1 MSHSARPRLT
11 EVVETSSATTLELF
25 FDLVFVFALTQVTAM
40 MAHDLSVGGV
50 LRGLC
55 VTAILWWCWVC
66 FSWVANTV
74 KADEGPTEIAMFVG
88 MGGMLVIALSIPEAF
103 EDLGGGFLGP
113 LVFALGYL
121 VVRLVHLI
129 LFAFASRGDPG
140 LRRQLSLFA
149 VTMSGS
155 TLLLLAAAPLDG
167 IAEAVLWAGVILVDY
182 GGTVL
187 IGNKGWRIRSAKHFA
202 ERHGLIVIVALG
214 ESIVAIGVGMSGT
227 AVSWPVLAASLLGLS
242 ISASIWWAY
251 FKRVSLAGEHHL
263 AELGGRQRTRMAQF
277 AYSYLHLPMVAG
289 IVLAALGMK
298 KVLEYVSDPT
308 RHSLTEGL
316 SLVPATALLGGAA
329 LFLVAHATFARA
341 THTVLGPF
349 RLVVAGC
356 LVVIIPLAQHVPA
369 LATIGGL
376 SVVLVIL
383 NLWESFVGPG
393 ARRRTRS
400 RT

>member
-1 MSHSARPRLT
+1 MIRPARPRLT

-25 FDLVFVFALTQVTAM
+25 FDLVFVFALTQVTAT
-40 MAHDLSVGGV
+40 MAHDLSVAGV

-66 FSWVANTV
+66 FAWVANAV
-74 KADEGPTEIAMFVG
+74 KADEGPTEIAMFAG

-103 EDLGGGFLGP
+103 EDLDGGFLGP

-129 LFAFASRGDPG
+129 LFAFASKGDPG
-140 LRRQLSLFA
+140 LRKQLSLFA

-167 IAEAVLWAGVILVDY
+167 VAESLLWAGVILVDY

-187 IGNKGWRIRSAKHFA
+187 IGNKGWRVRSAKHFA

-214 ESIVAIGVGMSGT
+214 DSIVAIGVGMSGT
-227 AVSWPVLAASLLGLS
+227 PVSWPVLAASLLGLTV
-242 ISASIWWAY
+242 SASIWWAY
-251 FKRVSLAGEHHL
+251 FNRVSSAGEHHL
-263 AELGGRQRTRMAQF
+263 AQLAGRQRTRMAQL

-298 KVLEYVSDPT
+298 KVLEYVSEPA
-308 RHSLTEGL
+308 RHSLTDGL
-316 SLVPATALLGGAA
+316 PLLPVTALLGGTA
-329 LFLVAHATFARA
+329 LFLAAHAAFARA
-341 THTVLGPF
+341 AHSGLGPF
-349 RLVVAGC
+349 RLVVAGG
-356 LVVIIPLAQHVPA
+356 LVLAIPLAQHVPA
-369 LATIGGL
+369 LATIAGL

-383 NLWESFVGPG
+383 NLWESFLGPRAG
-393 ARRRTRS
+393 RGT
-400 RT
+400 

>member
-140 LRRQLSLFA
+140 LRRQLPLFA
-149 VTMSGS
+149 V
-155 TLLLLAAAPLDG
+155 A
-167 IAEAVLWAGVILVDY
+167 IA
-182 GGTVL
+182 
-187 IGNKGWRIRSAKHFA
+187 
-202 ERHGLIVIVALG
+202 
-214 ESIVAIGVGMSGT
+214 
-227 AVSWPVLAASLLGLS
+227 
-242 ISASIWWAY
+242 
-251 FKRVSLAGEHHL
+251 RVSACCC
-263 AELGGRQRTRMAQF
+263 
-277 AYSYLHLPMVAG
+277 S
-289 IVLAALGMK
+289 
-298 KVLEYVSDPT
+298 
-308 RHSLTEGL
+308 L
-316 SLVPATALLGGAA
+316 SL
-329 LFLVAHATFARA
+329 
-341 THTVLGPF
+341 
-349 RLVVAGC
+349 
-356 LVVIIPLAQHVPA
+356 
-369 LATIGGL
+369 
-376 SVVLVIL
+376 
-383 NLWESFVGPG
+383 
-393 ARRRTRS
+393 
-400 RT
+400 